1 MDTLDGMRTLIS
13 VINEGSFTRA
23 ATRLSISPQLVSK
36 YIGQL
41 EARLGTRLLNRSTR
55 RLSVTEAGQAYFER
69 CVHIL
74 AEIDELEDAVGDM
87 SVTARGTL
95 RINSPMSFGEQHL
108 ATAVAAYQ
116 RKHTEVRVD
125 MTLDDRVVDVVSE
138 GFDLAIRIGQLGDSA
153 LVARHLAPV
162 NLVVCGAPD
171 YLDERGVPQSP
182 EDLAQHDCLGYTY
195 WSERDHWRFEADGRH
210 HDVKVDGRLRAN
222 NGTALRRAA
231 VAGNGLILQPTFIVG
246 DDLRDGRL
254 VRVLTDFTI
263 KPVNV
268 YAVYAHRQYLSS
280 KVRTFVDFL
289 SVHLGSPPYW
299 DQDL

>member
-1 MDTLDGMRTLIS
+1 MDTLDGMRTLVT

-23 ATRLSISPQLVSK
+23 AERLSMSPQLVSK

-55 RLSVTEAGQAYFER
+55 RLSITEAGQAYFER
-69 CVHIL
+69 CTHIL

-95 RINSPMSFGEQHL
+95 RINAPMSFGEQHL
-108 ATAVAAYQ
+108 TPAVSAYQ
-116 RKHTEVRVD
+116 RKHAEVRVD

-138 GFDLAIRIGQLGDSA
+138 GFDLAIRIGELSDSA
-153 LVARHLAPV
+153 LVARPLAPV
-162 NLVVCGAPD
+162 NLVVCAAPD
-171 YLDERGVPQSP
+171 YLSEHGIPESP
-182 EDLAQHDCLGYTY
+182 DDLVRHSCLGYAY
-195 WSERDHWRFEADGRH
+195 WSGRDHWRFEADGRQL
-210 HDVKVDGRLRAN
+210 DVQVDGRLRAN

-231 VAGNGLILQPTFIVG
+231 VAGSGLILQPTFIVG

-254 VRVLTDFTI
+254 VRVLTEFTI
-263 KPVNV
+263 KPLAL

-289 SVHLGSPPYW
+289 PEHFGSPPYW
-299 DQDL
+299 DQEL